1 MKNIRRKLIPFIS
14 MLIFVISFS
23 FIVKADVNPVVDDAK
38 LLSQDERNRLIESI
52 EEFRKE
58 YNMDAVIVT
67 SNDLQGKKIR
77 DYADDYYDFN
87 GYGLGEN
94 KSGLLLLIDMDDR
107 KIWIST
113 TGDAIQ
119 YFTDDRIESI
129 INDISKYLS
138 NGEYF
143 DACNVFLTDIKQY
156 INNGISEG
164 QYTYSEEDHS
174 LKIILIALGVAA
186 IVSGIT
192 CVCVVNSYKN
202 SKSVSSIN
210 YVDNNSIAFT
220 KRRDVFVSTFTTKTK
235 IERNNNS
242 GSSGGGSSTH
252 SSSSGNTHGGGGGS
266 F

>member
-138 NGEYF
+138 NEEYF
-143 DACNVFLTDIKQY
+143 DACNIFLTDIKHY
-156 INNGISEG
+156 INSGIPEG
-164 QYTYSEEDHS
+164 QYTYSEGKHT
-174 LKIILIALGVAA
+174 LKILLIALGIAAGVA
-186 IVSGIT
+186 GIT
-192 CVCVVNSYKN
+192 CICVVNSYKN

-210 YVDNNSIAFT
+210 YIDNNSIVFT

-242 GSSGGGSSTH
+242 GSSGGSSTH